1 MPAPV
6 SQCLLT
12 ILTLRGY
19 EVAVTT
25 NGDMLHVTCPDL
37 PQLSVSDATDATLDG
52 ALALADA
59 AIQAIQAGEF
69 ARSEEPR

>member
-25 NGDMLHVTCPDL
+25 NGDTLHVTCPDL
-37 PQLSVSDATDATLDG
+37 PQLFVSDATLDG

-59 AIQAIQAGEF
+59 AIQAVQAGEF

>member
-25 NGDMLHVTCPDL
+25 NGDLLHVTCPDL
-37 PQLSVSDATDATLDG
+37 PQLSVSDATLDG

-59 AIQAIQAGEF
+59 AIQAVQAGEF